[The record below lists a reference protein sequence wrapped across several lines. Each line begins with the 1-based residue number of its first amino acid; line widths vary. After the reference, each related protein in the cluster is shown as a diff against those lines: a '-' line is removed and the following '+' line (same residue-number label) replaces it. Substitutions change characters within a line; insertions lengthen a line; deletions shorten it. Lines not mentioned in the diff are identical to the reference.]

1 MRHHKNDSGSALLTA
16 LFIMTLVAIV
26 ATAMTT
32 RLQLDI
38 YRTNLL
44 LSHDRLYLASQA
56 VQFWS
61 FSELSNKKNTF
72 SRSEKQGLVASY
84 PDNLKSIYRD
94 VRLKGEL
101 YDLQG
106 RLNLNNLI
114 DVKRL
119 PGFIKFFKNSDEEI
133 DGKKAKSMALAIVD
147 WISPYDLSHGKDT
160 YMSYYLSQ
168 NPPYYPSHQLMKSPS
183 ELRLIKGID
192 TKKYLNLLPYISV
205 LPETT
210 PININTASPAVL
222 TSLGDGIS
230 KEQVD
235 KLLEA
240 KGGSEAKNLNKL
252 NPILQ
257 SMNIPSGQVS
267 VLSTYFLSVAYASND
282 DDALIVYR
290 LIKRTIDNGGNV
302 SVTMLHESINTY

>member
-1 MRHHKNDSGSALLTA
+1 MRHHKNDAGSALLTA

-44 LSHDRLYLASQA
+44 VTHDKLYLASQA

-61 FSELSNKKNTF
+61 FSELNNKKNSF

-84 PDNLKSIYRD
+84 PDNLKTIYRD
-94 VRLKGEL
+94 VTLKGEL

-114 DVKRL
+114 DIKRL
-119 PGFIKFFKNSDEEI
+119 PGIIKFIKNSDEEM
-133 DGKKAKSMALAIVD
+133 DAKRAKSLALAIRD
-147 WISPYDLSHGKDT
+147 WISPYDLSQGKDT

-168 NPPYYPSHQLMKSPS
+168 NPPFYPSHQLMKSPS
-183 ELRLIKGID
+183 ELRLIEGID
-192 TKKYLNLLPYISV
+192 TKRYLNLLPFITV

-210 PININTASPAVL
+210 AININTASPAVL
-222 TSLGDGIS
+222 ASLGDGIS
-230 KEQVD
+230 NEQVEQ
-235 KLLEA
+235 LIEA
-240 KGGSEAKNLNKL
+240 KGSSGAKDLNKL

-257 SMNIPSGQVS
+257 SMNIPNGQVS
-267 VLSTYFLSVAYASND
+267 VQSTYFLSVAYASNQD
-282 DDALIVYR
+282 DNLIVYR
-290 LIKRTIDNGGNV
+290 LIKRTRDNGGNV
-302 SVTMLHESINTY
+302 SVSMLQESINTD

>member
-1 MRHHKNDSGSALLTA
+1 MRRHKQEVGSALLTA

-44 LSHDRLYLASQA
+44 VTHDKLYLASQA

-61 FSELSNKKNTF
+61 FSELNNKKNSF
-72 SRSEKQGLVASY
+72 SKSEKQGLVASY
-84 PDNLKSIYRD
+84 PDNLTSIYRD
-94 VRLKGEL
+94 VTLKGEL
-101 YDLQG
+101 YDLQA
-106 RLNLNNLI
+106 RVNLNNLV

-119 PGFIKFFKNSDEEI
+119 PGFIKFLKNSDEEI
-133 DGKKAKSMALAIVD
+133 DAKQAKSLALAIRD
-147 WISPYDLSHGKDT
+147 WISPYDLSHGKDS

-183 ELRLIKGID
+183 ELRLIQGID
-192 TKKYLNLLPYISV
+192 TKKYLNLLRYISV

-210 PININTASPAVL
+210 AVNINTASPAVL
-222 TSLGDGIS
+222 ASLGDGIS
-230 KEQVD
+230 KEQVEQ
-235 KLLEA
+235 LLEA
-240 KGGSEAKNLNKL
+240 KGNAAKDLNKL

-257 SMNIPSGQVS
+257 SMNIPNGQVS
-267 VLSTYFLSVAYASND
+267 VLSTYFLSVTYASNQD
-282 DDALIVYR
+282 DDLVVYR
-290 LIKRTIDNGGNV
+290 LIKRAIDNAGNV
-302 SVTMLHESINTY
+302 SVSMLQESINTY